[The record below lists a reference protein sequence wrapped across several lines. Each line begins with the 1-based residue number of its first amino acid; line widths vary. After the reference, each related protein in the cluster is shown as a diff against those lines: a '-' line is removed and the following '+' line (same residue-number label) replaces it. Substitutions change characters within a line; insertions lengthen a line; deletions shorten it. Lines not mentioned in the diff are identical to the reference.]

1 MSLVQSF
8 NSNLN
13 SATAK
18 VKSPFSSNVQ
28 NPLDGP
34 DFPEGML
41 IEEILSNGQ
50 TGERVRLVG
59 NMLPKEKLKYGGSL
73 RMKKEFYS
81 GYSEPSVQVFGPEE
95 SDVTINGK
103 FKDKRYNRELKGA
116 SLEISQLVDA
126 MRIRGNVVRVVLGE
140 WERYALISK
149 TDFELFKISDIDYSI
164 TFSIIGF
171 NAPKNA
177 VFLQRNKVYPFA
189 INKELIDAAIGFQDT
204 YSSIPDSVP
213 RSIAD
218 LLEGAISSV
227 ASAFA
232 AVTGFIDSIVTTVQD
247 IGKAIERAK
256 GMIKYAQ
263 TKILA
268 YKKMV
273 GGFKPFDSTQALT
286 GQYNNAKFYSK
297 SLSAAGGLLALLA
310 RLRAQLSSFT
320 GNLPLGRHLV
330 REGDTLQKISVKFFG
345 TSDNWKKIYDFNGLS
360 STELATGRL
369 LDIPRI

>member
-1 MSLVQSF
+1 MSLLQSF

-13 SATAK
+13 SASAK
-18 VKSPFSSNVQ
+18 VKNPFSSNVQ

-41 IEEILSNGQ
+41 IEEILSNGKA
-50 TGERVRLVG
+50 GERVRLVG
-59 NMLPKEKLKYGGSL
+59 NMLPKEKLKYGGTQ
-73 RMKKEFYS
+73 RIKKEFYS
-81 GYSEPSVQVFGPEE
+81 GYSEPSMQVFGPEE
-95 SDVTINGK
+95 SDVTITGK

-116 SLEISQLVDA
+116 SLEVAQLIDA
-126 MRIRGNVVRVVLGE
+126 IRIRGNVVRVVLGE
-140 WERYALISK
+140 WERYALIQK
-149 TDFELFKISDIDYSI
+149 TDFDLFKISDIDYSI

-177 VFLQRNKVYPFA
+177 VFLQRNKIYPFA

-204 YSSIPDSVP
+204 YSNIPDSVP

-218 LLEGAISSV
+218 LIEGAISGV

-232 AVTGFIDSIVTTVQD
+232 AVTGFIDSIITAVQD

-263 TKILA
+263 NKIRN
-268 YKKMV
+268 YKNIV
-273 GGFKPFDSTQALT
+273 GAFKPFDGNQALT
-286 GQYNNAKFYSK
+286 GQYQNAKFYSS
-297 SLSAAGGLLALLA
+297 SLAAAGGLLALLA
-310 RLRAQLSSFT
+310 RLRAQLNTYS

-330 REGDTLQKISVKFFG
+330 VEGDTLQKISVKFYG
-345 TSDNWKKIYDFNGLS
+345 LADNWKKIYDFNGLS
-360 STELATGRL
+360 STELATGKL
-369 LDIPRI
+369 LDIPRL